1 MNQQQRVAIANH
13 TLEILEAGSY
23 LNKAGNKVDLSIPL
37 QFAVTNTRLFTP
49 DELSLL
55 AENIPAARI
64 ETQFEVMNET
74 TCDAARRLVYEGETD
89 PLSLNFASAKN
100 PGGGFLGGALAQ
112 EECIARASGL
122 YPCLQKAPEY
132 YNYHRNKNTTLL
144 YSDHM
149 IYSPKVPLIKDE
161 EGELLEEII
170 CTSVITSAAVNA
182 GAVADNERSSLNMI
196 LPAMETRIDKL
207 LALCVHYEHEVLI
220 LGAWGC
226 GVFRN
231 EPEEIARLFEEA
243 LAGKY
248 KGQFRRVVF
257 AVKTNKEAVIEPF
270 RKRFAKRII

>member
-1 MNQQQRVAIANH
+1 MNQQQRVDIAKH

-23 LNKAGNKVDLSIPL
+23 INSSGIKVDVSNP
-37 QFAVTNTRLFTP
+37 QQYAVKQTKLFTP
-49 DELSLL
+49 EELEELT
-55 AENIPAARI
+55 ENIPAL
-64 ETQFEVMNET
+64 QFETDFEVINET
-74 TCDAARRLVYEGETD
+74 TLDAARRLVYEGESD

-122 YPCLQKAPEY
+122 YPCLLQAPDY

-144 YSDHM
+144 YSDQM
-149 IYSPKVPLIKDE
+149 IYSPKVPVIKDE
-161 EGELLEEII
+161 DGNLLDDVV

-182 GAVADNERSSLNMI
+182 GAIATNERSSLGKI
-196 LPAMETRIDKL
+196 IQAMETRIDKL
-207 LALCVHYEHEVLI
+207 LGLCLRNKHEVLI

-231 EPEEIARLFEEA
+231 EPEDISRLFEEA
-243 LAGKY
+243 LNGKY

-270 RKRFAKRII
+270 RRRFVN

>member
-37 QFAVTNTRLFTP
+37 QFAVTNTKLFTP

-161 EGELLEEII
+161 EGELLEEIV

-207 LALCVHYEHEVLI
+207 LALCLHYKHEVLI